1 MLSNYEMVNIL
12 KFSLF
17 FLFICTVTINAQ
29 QRFTLSGTITDQDSN
44 ENLIGVSV
52 AIPDIQTG
60 TITNEYGF
68 YSITLPRGVYKIQIS
83 YLGFNTVT
91 RTITLSENVSKNFRL
106 QSNVE
111 NLNEVIITKSSEK
124 TNISTPQMS
133 VNKLSS
139 ATIKEIPVVLGEP
152 DVIKAITLL
161 PGISNAGEGTSG
173 FNVRGGAV
181 DQNLILLDEATLY
194 NSSHLFGL
202 FSIFNTDAIKDIKLY
217 KGGIPAR
224 YGGRVSSV
232 LDIYQKEG
240 NSKEFHGNGGIGL
253 VTSRLLIEG
262 PLKKNKSAFLLSG
275 RSSYAH
281 LFLPLFDI
289 SNKAY
294 FYDINTKI
302 NFKINNKNNIYL
314 SGYLGRDTFSVD
326 DTFKNVYGNSVLNF
340 RWNYLFSEKL
350 FSNLSMIY
358 SDYIFDL
365 DLSFL
370 EFNLKSGIQSLNI
383 KYDLKHYVSDKIKLQ
398 YGINNYY
405 YKFNP
410 GDITPNTET
419 SGINE
424 RLLTNKFALESA
436 AYIDVEHKL
445 SHKLALS
452 YGLRLSSF
460 FRLGQDEFDIYEN
473 DQPVVWNNTFKIYE
487 KAEAIDNIAFK
498 RTDVIKDFYN
508 LEPRAAL
515 SYQFNSNSAVKMS
528 YNRMSQYLHLLSN
541 TNAPTPLDIW
551 APSGRYIKPQ
561 ILDQFAAGYFLNFSN
576 DMYSIELESFYKKIQ
591 NRIDYIDGADLIANN
606 NIEQAI
612 LNGRARAYGLEF
624 LLRKNKGRLKGWIAY
639 TLSKSEQQTP
649 GRTPEEFGINNGEW
663 YKTPYDKTHDISL
676 TSSYKLTKSWKINT
690 NFVFQTGQPVTF
702 PNGQYVFNG
711 ITIPNYNGRNENRLT
726 AYHRAD
732 IAFNYTPKTKSKQKL
747 QSSWDFGVYN
757 IYNRRNAASIDFNR
771 NGGTGRNEAT
781 RFAVFGIIPSLSY
794 NFKF

>member
-1 MLSNYEMVNIL
+1 VLSNYEMVNIL

-262 PLKKNKSAFLLSG
+262 PLKKNKSAFLLGG

-612 LNGRARAYGLEF
+612 LIGRARAYGLEF

>member
-1 MLSNYEMVNIL
+1 MVKIF

-111 NLNEVIITKSSEK
+111 NLNEVIITRSSEK

-139 ATIKEIPVVLGEP
+139 STIKEIPVVLGEP

-262 PLKKNKSAFLLSG
+262 PLKKNKSAFLLGG

-358 SDYIFDL
+358 SDYIFNL

-410 GDITPNTET
+410 GDISPNTET

-473 DQPVVWNNTFKIYE
+473 DQSVVWNNTFKIYE

-649 GRTPEEFGINNGEW
+649 GRTPEEFGINNGKW
-663 YKTPYDKTHDISL
+663 YKTPYDKTHDISF

>member
-262 PLKKNKSAFLLSG
+262 PLKKNKSAFLLGG

>member
-1 MLSNYEMVNIL
+1 VLSNYEMVNIL

-262 PLKKNKSAFLLSG
+262 PLKKNKSAFLLGG

>member
-1 MLSNYEMVNIL
+1 MVNIL

-262 PLKKNKSAFLLSG
+262 PLKKNKSAFLLGG

>member
-1 MLSNYEMVNIL
+1 MVNIL

-262 PLKKNKSAFLLSG
+262 PLKKNKSAFLLGG

-358 SDYIFDL
+358 SDYIFSL

-649 GRTPEEFGINNGEW
+649 GRTPEEFGINNGKW
-663 YKTPYDKTHDISL
+663 YKTPYDKTHDISF

-757 IYNRRNAASIDFNR
+757 IYNRRNAASVDFNR

>member
-262 PLKKNKSAFLLSG
+262 PLKKNKSAFLLGG

-612 LNGRARAYGLEF
+612 LIGRARAYGLEF